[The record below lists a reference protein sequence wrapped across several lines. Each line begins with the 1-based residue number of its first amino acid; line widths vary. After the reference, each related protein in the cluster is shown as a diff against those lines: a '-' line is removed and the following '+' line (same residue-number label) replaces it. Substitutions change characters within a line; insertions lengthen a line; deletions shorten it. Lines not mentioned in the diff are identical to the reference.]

1 MHIICPH
8 CTTSYAIELAT
19 LGVAGR
25 TVRCS
30 RCRQVWLARPQDG
43 RMTHALVPSM
53 AGGDPAWNSVGS
65 PRSEPA
71 ADLAPQENQPPVVES
86 PSISAD
92 WPGGETGSE
101 PDLQA
106 VEGQD
111 VAKAPPARRSRRRRS
126 RPAFSLGLPR
136 VGLGTLCAGM

>member
-8 CTTSYAIELAT
+8 CTTSYAIELET

-30 RCRQVWLARPQDG
+30 RCRQVWLARPQDV

-53 AGGDPAWNSVGS
+53 AGGDPAWNSAGS
-65 PRSEPA
+65 PRNEPA
-71 ADLAPQENQPPVVES
+71 PDLAVQENQPPVVES

-92 WPGGETGSE
+92 WPGDETGSA

-106 VEGQD
+106 GDDQN
-111 VAKAPPARRSRRRRS
+111 VAEEPPPRRARRRR
-126 RPAFSLGLPR
+126 PNPPFSLGLPR
-136 VGLGTLCAGM
+136 PTLGK